1 MAPPLEERTSRRRFL
16 TWGLGSAAALAAGYA
31 VGVERYLFQV
41 NRYEIPL
48 ARLPKA
54 FDGFTIAQITDLHYG
69 FLMPMAVV
77 RHVLSLVGG
86 IGTDMVV
93 GTGDYVHERNSTR
106 QIEAVWPELARLRA
120 PFGVWSVLG
129 NHDHWADTT
138 RSLEWLA
145 ETGQGVRHRSV
156 AIEKGGAQIWIGGS
170 GDYYEDVLG
179 IDEAFREAPPDEC
192 KVLLSHN
199 PDAVD
204 TPYRTEID
212 LVMSGHTHGGQ
223 VVVPFLGAP
232 VLPVRNKRYSSGLVT
247 TPGTRVFISR
257 GIGWALLPV
266 RFNCPPEIAV
276 LQLRCARS
284 D

>member
-1 MAPPLEERTSRRRFL
+1 MAPPAPAPTSRRRFL
-16 TWGLGSAAALAAGYA
+16 GLGLGSVVALAAGYT

-48 ARLPKA
+48 SRLPRA
-54 FDGFTIAQITDLHYG
+54 FDGFTIAQIADLHYG
-69 FLMPMAVV
+69 FLMPMTVV

-86 IGTDMVV
+86 IGADMVV
-93 GTGDYVHERNSTR
+93 GTGDYVHERSSTR
-106 QIEAVWPELARLRA
+106 QIDTVWPELARLQA

-156 AIEKGGAQIWIGGS
+156 PIEKGGTRIWIGGS
-170 GDYYEDVLG
+170 GDFYEDALG
-179 IDEAFREAPPDEC
+179 IDEAFRETAPEEC

-204 TPYRTEID
+204 TPRTTEID
-212 LVMSGHTHGGQ
+212 LVISGHTHGGQ

-232 VLPVRNKRYSSGLVT
+232 VLPVRNKRYSSGLVK
-247 TPGTRVFISR
+247 TPRTRVFISR

-266 RFNCPPEIAV
+266 RLNCPPEIAV
-276 LQLRCARS
+276 LQLRCAS
-284 D
+284 SA

>member
-1 MAPPLEERTSRRRFL
+1 MAPPAEERSGRRRFL
-16 TWGLGSAAALAAGYA
+16 KLGLGSVVALAAGYT

-48 ARLPKA
+48 PRLPRA

-69 FLMPMAVV
+69 FLMPMGVV
-77 RHVLSLVGG
+77 RHVLSRVGG
-86 IGTDMVV
+86 LGVDMIV
-93 GTGDYVHERNSTR
+93 GTGDYIHERNSTE
-106 QIEAVWPELARLRA
+106 QIDAVWPELARLRA

-129 NHDHWADTT
+129 NHDHWADTM

-156 AIEKGGAQIWIGGS
+156 PIEKGGARIWVGGS
-170 GDYYEDVLG
+170 GDFYEDAVG
-179 IDEAFREAPPDEC
+179 IDAAFQETPPNEC
-192 KVLLSHN
+192 KVLLCHN
-199 PDAVD
+199 PDAID

-212 LVMSGHTHGGQ
+212 LVIAGHTHGGQ
-223 VVVPFLGAP
+223 VVVPFVGAP
-232 VLPVRNKRYSSGLVT
+232 ILPVRNKRYSSGLVT
-247 TPGTRVFISR
+247 TPRTRVFISR

-276 LQLRCARS
+276 LQLRCGSSA
-284 D
+284 

>member
-1 MAPPLEERTSRRRFL
+1 MTPPAEARTSRRRFMTL
-16 TWGLGSAAALAAGYA
+16 GLGSVAALAAGYT

-48 ARLPKA
+48 PRLPRA

-69 FLMPMAVV
+69 FLMPMPVV

-86 IGTDMVV
+86 IGADMVV

-120 PFGVWSVLG
+120 PFGVKSVLG

-156 AIEKGGAQIWIGGS
+156 AIKKGGARIWVGGS

-179 IDEAFREAPPDEC
+179 IDEAFRETPPDEC

-199 PDAVD
+199 PDAAD

-212 LVMSGHTHGGQ
+212 LVISGHTHGGQ

-247 TPGTRVFISR
+247 TPRTRVFISR

-276 LQLRCARS
+276 LQLRSAS
-284 D
+284 ST

>member
-1 MAPPLEERTSRRRFL
+1 MALPAATRTSRRRFL
-16 TWGLGSAAALAAGYA
+16 SLGLGSAAALAVGYT
-31 VGVERYLFQV
+31 VGVERYLFQL

-48 ARLPKA
+48 ARLPTA

-69 FLMPMAVV
+69 FLMPLTVV
-77 RHVLSLVGG
+77 RHVLSMVGG
-86 IGTDMVV
+86 LGVDAIV

-106 QIEAVWPELARLRA
+106 QIDTVWPELARLRA

-129 NHDHWADTT
+129 NHDHWADTA

-156 AIEKGGAQIWIGGS
+156 AIEKGGARIWIGGS
-170 GDYYEDVLG
+170 GDFYEDALG
-179 IDEAFREAPPDEC
+179 IDEAFRETPPDEC

-204 TPYRTEID
+204 TPYRAEID

-223 VVVPFLGAP
+223 VVMPFLGAP
-232 VLPVRNKRYSSGLVT
+232 VLPVRNKRYSSGLVAA
-247 TPGTRVFISR
+247 PRTRVFISR

-276 LQLRCARS
+276 LQLRCES
-284 D
+284 SG